1 MSAVESLIDKVGE
14 MSQRWLREIAP
25 ARRLAQILR
34 IAGPTI
40 DAAWRRTTRKG
51 FKVCG
56 TPHY

>member
-14 MSQRWLREIAP
+14 MSQRWLRHIAL
-25 ARRLAQILR
+25 ARRLARILG
-34 IAGPTI
+34 IAGPTS
-40 DAAWRRTTRKG
+40 DAAWRRTTRKW